1 MTNGEA
7 GYVPIINN
15 GINKSN
21 LIRYGLTGTVG
32 TGIALTK
39 NSIEDNNTIGTEIFG
54 DNLIGNTT
62 DFALNSTL
70 YGGVMR
76 GINKPVSK
84 IISNV
89 NQSTGGAPTSDLA
102 IQTATL
108 NPSELLKMNGPAIIG
123 KSKTG
128 DGGFNL
134 TKEYFAIRYN
144 DPSIKNV
151 SN

>member
-54 DNLIGNTT
+54 DNLVI
-62 DFALNSTL
+62 FLKQVWAC
-70 YGGVMR
+70 R
-76 GINKPVSK
+76 
-84 IISNV
+84 
-89 NQSTGGAPTSDLA
+89 
-102 IQTATL
+102 IQTC
-108 NPSELLKMNGPAIIG
+108 
-123 KSKTG
+123 
-128 DGGFNL
+128 DCH
-134 TKEYFAIRYN
+134 
-144 DPSIKNV
+144 
-151 SN
+151 